1 MIDHIVIEGI
11 EVTGVVGA
19 HSFERQ
25 WQRPLLV
32 DLELGFDVSA
42 AAASD
47 QLRDTIDYAA
57 VAETVASFAASE
69 RFTLV
74 ETFAERLAR
83 HLFERF
89 SFVSLSLSV
98 AKPGAVAGVRSI
110 SVRLQRR
117 REDYAVCGR

>member
-1 MIDHIVIEGI
+1 MIDSIVIEGI

-19 HSFERQ
+19 HSWERQ
-25 WQRPLLV
+25 WQRPLVV
-32 DLELGFDVSA
+32 DLALGLDISA

-47 QLRDTIDYAA
+47 QLRDTVDYQA
-57 VAETVASFAASE
+57 VVDAIGAFAGSE

-83 HLFERF
+83 QLFERF
-89 SFVSLSLSV
+89 AFVTLDLTV
-98 AKPGAVAGVRSI
+98 AKPGALAGVRSI